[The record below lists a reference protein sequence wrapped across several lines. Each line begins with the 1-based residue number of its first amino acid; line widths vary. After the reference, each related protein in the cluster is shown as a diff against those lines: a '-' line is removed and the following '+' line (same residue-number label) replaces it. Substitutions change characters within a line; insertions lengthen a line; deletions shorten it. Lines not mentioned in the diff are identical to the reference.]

1 MSSYNSIVFIEGIE
15 HKRFIVSYLEIL
27 ENLGDPYLV
36 ISFEDIKIDRK
47 KFSKSSFK
55 IIPKKDLINFCL
67 NLEAKIFITTTPG
80 IGNIYFPSSKAP
92 LIKNR
97 PKYIYVFHSLVSPNS
112 VYSKNSFKNFDYIFS
127 PNNVISDQ
135 LAFLTKKS
143 NIFTTGY
150 SLFSNSKEEVK
161 KNTDTILIAPSWSKN
176 GLFSDIKL
184 LDKYI
189 EYFIT
194 NKLNIVL
201 RPHPMELDNLNNF
214 NDFKD
219 EKISIDTNKELNNL
233 HSYEY
238 LMTDWSGI
246 SLEYF
251 YYTMKPVIFADTPK
265 KIRRKLTTKEKR
277 VLLIED
283 IVREKFGFI
292 LNIEKNNLSYEINK
306 FNLDKSGKRFYDDI
320 YKPIFNKNNVQKI
333 IESLI

>member
-1 MSSYNSIVFIEGIE
+1 MSGYNSIVFIEGIE

-55 IIPKKDLINFCL
+55 IIPKKDLIKFCL

-80 IGNIYFPSSKAP
+80 IGNVYFPSSKVP
-92 LIKNR
+92 LVKNR

-127 PNNVISDQ
+127 PNIIISNQ
-135 LAFLTKKS
+135 LKFLTKKS

-150 SLFSNSKEEVK
+150 SLFDNSKLEVK
-161 KNTDTILIAPSWSKN
+161 KNTGTILIAPSWSKN

-184 LDKYI
+184 LEKYI

-214 NDFKD
+214 SDFKD
-219 EKISIDTNKELNNL
+219 KKISIDKT
-233 HSYEY
+233 
-238 LMTDWSGI
+238 
-246 SLEYF
+246 
-251 YYTMKPVIFADTPK
+251 
-265 KIRRKLTTKEKR
+265 
-277 VLLIED
+277 
-283 IVREKFGFI
+283 
-292 LNIEKNNLSYEINK
+292 
-306 FNLDKSGKRFYDDI
+306 
-320 YKPIFNKNNVQKI
+320 
-333 IESLI
+333 